1 MKNSDKR
8 IALRISLIY
17 ALAAG
22 VWVFLS
28 DHLLANLIP
37 NSNHWLLFGIGK
49 GWFFVLITAGLLYL
63 VLKRELW
70 KRHPVEQALRESQSR
85 FARLADHIPDV
96 IYRYRLYPTRG
107 FEYVSPAATTLTGY
121 TPQEYYADPKLVTR
135 LIHPDDRAILAA
147 LRHPPTPDAQPSVV
161 RLIRKDGTLCWTEQ
175 RGVPIYDESGRL
187 IAIEGITHD
196 MTNRV
201 MAYRM
206 LEQRVEERTR
216 ELATLLELS
225 RRVAFTLELE
235 PLLDLVLDSVKVLID
250 STSMSILSVEDGLNS
265 LAYRGPVPEDH
276 ALPFH
281 VQVTTGWIKH
291 NGMNLQEPLIIADI
305 RDQAG
310 RPSIFGE
317 LAGDE
322 LQTACRH
329 VRSWMGV
336 PLLSQERLIGV
347 LSLAHRRPNHYS
359 AHQAE
364 LAFAL
369 ANPIATAIK
378 NAQLYEQ
385 AQRAAAIEE
394 RQRLARELHDAVT
407 QTLFSAGLIA
417 EVLPRLWQRNQPE
430 ARRRLE
436 ELRQLTRGALAE
448 MRTLL
453 LELRP
458 STLTEAKLDELLR
471 HLTEAIT
478 GRTRTPVTLAV
489 KGDCLLPSDVQVA
502 LYRITQEALNN
513 VAKHA
518 KASQAVVSLCCCP
531 AHVELLIEDDG
542 CGFELKKLSPEHLGL
557 GIMRERAESIDATL
571 TIDTRTKRG
580 TRINVVWS
588 NGATRGCHE

>member
-1 MKNSDKR
+1 MNHSDKW

-17 ALAAG
+17 ALVAG
-22 VWVFLS
+22 LWVLLS
-28 DHLLANLIP
+28 DHLLASLISNP
-37 NSNHWLLFGIGK
+37 NQWLVAGIGK
-49 GWFFVLITAGLLYL
+49 GWLFVLITAGLLYFL
-63 VLKRELW
+63 FLRELQQ
-70 KRHPVEQALRESQSR
+70 RHPVEQALRESQSR
-85 FARLADHIPDV
+85 FSRLADHLPDV
-96 IYRYRLYPTRG
+96 IYRYRLRPRPG

-121 TPQEYYADPKLVTR
+121 TPAEYYADPELGAR
-135 LIHPDDRAILAA
+135 LIHPDDQPILAA
-147 LRHPPTPDAQPSVV
+147 LEPISATDDRPAVV
-161 RLIRKDGTLCWTEQ
+161 RLIRKDGSLCWTEQ
-175 RGVPIYDESGRL
+175 RRVPVYDERGRL
-187 IAIEGITHD
+187 VAIEGIAHD
-196 MTNRV
+196 MTARV

-216 ELATLLELS
+216 ELATLFELS

-235 PLLDLVLDSVKVLID
+235 PLLDLVLDSVKALID

-265 LAYRGPVPEDH
+265 LAYRGPVPADH

-281 VQVTTGWIKH
+281 VEITTAWIDQAAR
-291 NGMNLQEPLIIADI
+291 NLQEPLILADVQ
-305 RDQAG
+305 DQTA
-310 RPSIFGE
+310 RLHILGE
-317 LAGDE
+317 PGGAE
-322 LQTACRH
+322 LKSACRH
-329 VRSWMGV
+329 IRSWMGV
-336 PLLSQERLIGV
+336 PLLNQERLIGV
-347 LSLAHRRPNHYS
+347 LSLAHRQPNHYS

-369 ANPIATAIK
+369 ANPIAAAIK
-378 NAQLYEQ
+378 NARLYEQ
-385 AQRAAAIEE
+385 AQHAAAIEE

-458 STLTEAKLDELLR
+458 SALTEARLDELLR

-478 GRTRTPVTLAV
+478 GRARTPVALEV
-489 KGDCLLPSDVQVA
+489 EGDCLLPPEVQVVF
-502 LYRITQEALNN
+502 YRITQEALNN

-518 KASQAVVSLCCCP
+518 QATQAVVRLCCRP
-531 AHVELLIEDDG
+531 NQVELVIADDG
-542 CGFELKKLSPEHLGL
+542 CGFELKNLSPEHLGL
-557 GIMRERAESIDATL
+557 GIMRERADSIGAAL
-571 TIDTRTKRG
+571 TIQTQPGQG

-588 NGATRGCHE
+588 NGAAGETP